1 MLFGTLAAALHGAAF
16 PALMLIFGDLT
27 SAFINQASTQ
37 AFTRFTGG
45 IVNCSASGFQNFT
58 LPPNFTMIPLCP
70 LLITPNTTYT
80 ELLQGCISNQTQ
92 CLTDDDFIQIINTQ
106 VYIFLGIAAGVFI
119 LATVQI
125 ALYQLAAERQVHKIR
140 LLFYRAIVRQNIG
153 WFDANPSGELS
164 SRLFE

>member
-37 AFTRFTGG
+37 AFIDFTGG

-119 LATVQI
+119 LATMQI

-140 LLFYRAIVRQNIG
+140 QLFYRAIVRQNIG

-164 SRLFE
+164 SRLSE